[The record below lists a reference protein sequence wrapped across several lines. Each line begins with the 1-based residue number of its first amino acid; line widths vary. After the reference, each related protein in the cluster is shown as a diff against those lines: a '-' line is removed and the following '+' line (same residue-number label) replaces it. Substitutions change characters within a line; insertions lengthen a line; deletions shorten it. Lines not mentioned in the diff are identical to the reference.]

1 MDIKII
7 FFDIDGTLK
16 SFHNDGLTP
25 GVIQALR
32 QVQQRGIKIFIATG
46 RAPYMMPRFDGVN
59 FDGYLC
65 FNGGYSYT
73 KERVLYHNALDK
85 QDIEQLIHN
94 AKIMGEDV
102 LVAGV
107 KEMSA
112 TGLNKA
118 LEDYM
123 SFAKLK
129 ITNYGDKH
137 LQNVLDHDVYQLMVG
152 TKEEQD
158 AELLK
163 GIKNLK
169 VTRWWD
175 SACDIVDKDCSK
187 SQGISHVLEAY
198 GYDRENVMAFGDGGN
213 DMDMLAYAGMGVA
226 MGNAKEKVKACANYV
241 TDSVDDDGVVTALK
255 HFHIIQKGNHD
266 KI

>member
-46 RAPYMMPRFDGVN
+46 RAPYMMPHFDGVN
-59 FDGYLC
+59 FDGCLC

-158 AELLK
+158 AELLQ

-175 SACDIVDKDCSK
+175 CACDIVDKDCSK

-255 HFHIIQKGNHD
+255 HFHII
-266 KI
+266 

>member
-46 RAPYMMPRFDGVN
+46 RAPYMMPHFDGVN

-123 SFAKLK
+123 SFA
-129 ITNYGDKH
+129 
-137 LQNVLDHDVYQLMVG
+137 
-152 TKEEQD
+152 EEQD
-158 AELLK
+158 AELLQ

-175 SACDIVDKDCSK
+175 CACDIVDKDCSK

-255 HFHIIQKGNHD
+255 HFHII
-266 KI
+266 

>member
-1 MDIKII
+1 MKNIAA

-46 RAPYMMPRFDGVN
+46 RAPYMMPHFDGVN
-59 FDGYLC
+59 FDGCLC

-158 AELLK
+158 AELLQ

-175 SACDIVDKDCSK
+175 CACDIVDKDCSK

-255 HFHIIQKGNHD
+255 HFDII
-266 KI
+266 

>member
-25 GVIQALR
+25 GVIDALR
-32 QVQQRGIKIFIATG
+32 HVQQCGIKIFIATG
-46 RAPYMMPRFDGVN
+46 RAPYMLPHFDGVD

-73 KERVLYHNALDK
+73 KDRILYHNPLDMK
-85 QDIEQLIHN
+85 DIEQLFHN
-94 AKIMGEDV
+94 AKNMNEDV
-102 LVAGV
+102 LVAGIE
-107 KEMSA
+107 EMSA

-123 SFAKLK
+123 SFAKLRL
-129 ITNYGDKH
+129 TNYGGEH
-137 LQNVLDHDVYQLMVG
+137 LQNVLNNEVYQLMVG
-152 TKEEQD
+152 TKEEED
-158 AELLK
+158 AQLLK
-163 GIKNLK
+163 GITRLK
-169 VTRWWD
+169 ITRWWD
-175 SACDIVDKDCSK
+175 CACDIVNRDCSK
-187 SQGISHVLEAY
+187 SQGISHVLDVY
-198 GYDRENVMAFGDGGN
+198 GYKRENVMAFGDGGN
-213 DMDMLAYAGMGVA
+213 DMDMLEYAGIGVA

-255 HFHIIQKGNHD
+255 HFHII
-266 KI
+266 

>member
-46 RAPYMMPRFDGVN
+46 RAPYMMPHFDGVN
-59 FDGYLC
+59 FDGCLC

-158 AELLK
+158 AELLQ

-175 SACDIVDKDCSK
+175 CACDIVDKDCSK

-255 HFHIIQKGNHD
+255 HFHIIQKGDHD
-266 KI
+266 EI